1 MIILSATTDKL
12 QTALAGAVAAN
23 QLQCVSSWRD
33 RTSTT
38 FIAGRTC
45 VNTNGA
51 NDVDLVGS
59 PDSSTQRIVDFVG
72 IYNAD
77 TANATATVKLDLN
90 GTEFI
95 LWKGV
100 LASGERLQYTDN
112 GGWQVFTIAGAPK
125 VSQYL
130 GTQTPAATT
139 MTTVVTTEDTVNNNA
154 TLNTLKDVT
163 GASFAVESGNV
174 YYFEITVRYTSA
186 ATGTGS
192 RWTLNG
198 PANPTYLAYRSEY
211 TLAATTTTVNTA
223 VAYAIPAACN
233 ASSLTAGNVATLWG
247 FIQPS
252 QNGTVQVQFASE
264 TANVAI
270 TAKAGSI
277 VKWQRIV

>member
-163 GASFAVESGNV
+163 GASFAVESGNT
-174 YYFEITVRYTSA
+174 YYFEICIKYTSA

-192 RWTLNG
+192 RWTMNG
-198 PANPTYLAYRSEY
+198 PANPTEFMLSNLGIKSVDTQILS
-211 TLAATTTTVNTA
+211 TLDQFK
-223 VAYAIPAACN
+223 
-233 ASSLTAGNVATLWG
+233 LFWG
-247 FIQPS
+247 Y
-252 QNGTVQVQFASE
+252 N
-264 TANVAI
+264 
-270 TAKAGSI
+270 
-277 VKWQRIV
+277 